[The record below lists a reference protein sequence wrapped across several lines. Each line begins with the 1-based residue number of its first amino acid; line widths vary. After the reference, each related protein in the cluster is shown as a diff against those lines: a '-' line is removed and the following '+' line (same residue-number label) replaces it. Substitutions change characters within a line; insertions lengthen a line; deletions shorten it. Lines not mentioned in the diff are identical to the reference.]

1 MHINGRAITEKSPKH
16 LFLPLLQGKSAKTPI
31 QPFSFDSY
39 ESRENRDTDL
49 PTRIKS
55 SLEVLTGIQLVW
67 GTRNIPRSQE
77 KPQKS
82 KKNGNLHF
90 LKKTKTKWACNFT
103 CRSHKNH
110 EQHTSTQNPYN
121 THKYTP
127 HVLSTP
133 SLKSF
138 RT

>member
-55 SLEVLTGIQLVW
+55 SLEVLTGLQLVW

-82 KKNGNLHF
+82 KKNRKSAF
-90 LKKTKTKWACNFT
+90 PE
-103 CRSHKNH
+103 KNKDKMGMQFH
-110 EQHTSTQNPYN
+110 
-121 THKYTP
+121 
-127 HVLSTP
+127 L
-133 SLKSF
+133 
-138 RT
+138 